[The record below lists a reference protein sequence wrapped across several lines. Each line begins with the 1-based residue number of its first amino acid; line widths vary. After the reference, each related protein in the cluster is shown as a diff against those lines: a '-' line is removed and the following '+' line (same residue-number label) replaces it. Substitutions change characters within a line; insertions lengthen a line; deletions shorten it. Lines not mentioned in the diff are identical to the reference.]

1 MKHIENY
8 EVRWYETNAARML
21 RPSALLA
28 LMQETANL
36 QFERAG
42 RSLDV
47 LRDEKGLAFILGRL
61 ALDMPAPLF
70 AYDRVSVATFTCPS
84 HGYGFMRGFEVR
96 RGDEVV
102 ARGASQWAL
111 LDVTTRRMTPVE
123 KAPVPFE
130 DEPLEKTQM
139 PLRFAAPA
147 DAAFKPVGT
156 RAVAYADI
164 DYNGHMNNAR
174 YPDMVCDFLPDPAGV
189 RVTGLSLSYVK
200 EAPYGSLLTVERAD
214 CGGGAYHFRARCG
227 EAVCLDALVHTEPL

>member
-61 ALDMPAPLF
+61 ALDMTAPLF
-70 AYDRVSVATFTCPS
+70 AYDKVSVATFTCPS
-84 HGYGFMRGFEVR
+84 RGYGFMRGFEVR

-111 LDVTTRRMTPVE
+111 IDVTTRRMTTVDG
-123 KAPVPFE
+123 APFAFE
-130 DEPLEKTQM
+130 DEPLVATDA

-147 DAAFKPVGT
+147 DAVFAPVGE
-156 RAVAYADI
+156 RRVAYSEI

-174 YPDMVCDFLPDPAGV
+174 YPDMVCDFLPDPAAV
-189 RVTGLSLSYVK
+189 RVTRLSLSYVK
-200 EAPYGSLLTVERAD
+200 EAPYGGVLTIERA
-214 CGGGAYHFRARCG
+214 GGDAVYWFRVRCDGALCSEARV
-227 EAVCLDALVHTEPL
+227 ATAPLT